1 MSLSERFQ
9 GADGS
14 RTRLPMLAWSPPER
28 RGEGTGVE
36 GCVHTAASWAGLVL
50 PAALFQDPHV
60 GPGHTGDL
68 RFCIHPL
75 PVVPQTLL
83 LGNGQ
88 LLWRLSPASLLTQR
102 LRVTFQ
108 ARAGKKEAFLL
119 EACFFLSPSKFLGLL
134 RAGKDW
140 E

>member
-1 MSLSERFQ
+1 M
-9 GADGS
+9 
-14 RTRLPMLAWSPPER
+14 
-28 RGEGTGVE
+28 E
-36 GCVHTAASWAGLVL
+36 GCVHTAASWAGPVL
-50 PAALFQDPHV
+50 PAAFFQDPHI
-60 GPGHTGDL
+60 GPGHTGNL
-68 RFCIHPL
+68 RFCIYPL
-75 PVVPQTLL
+75 PMVPQTLL

-102 LRVTFQ
+102 VKVVMVSFQ
-108 ARAGKKEAFLL
+108 AREGKKEAFLL